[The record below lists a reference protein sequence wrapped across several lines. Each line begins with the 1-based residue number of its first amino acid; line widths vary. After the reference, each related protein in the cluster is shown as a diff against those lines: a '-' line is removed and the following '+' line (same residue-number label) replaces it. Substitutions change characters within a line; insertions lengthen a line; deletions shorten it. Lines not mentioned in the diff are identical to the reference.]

1 MVSSMS
7 LLKKVLLSFAA
18 VIAIIAV
25 FWFPL
30 ALGLMAGF
38 PFWMDEPD
46 VKPVGARP
54 TFKESA
60 ECLFQHRYYSA
71 EQDLGVRLNSD
82 EVALCFPPQTPA
94 KKKALIACFNRYERD
109 GPEHDWPEENMR
121 VCGWDGLTAVP
132 TPFAFGKVAASPVP
146 PRAGKVFL
154 LKVGVTGSNSARE
167 EVDSAIATGA
177 LEVVVWVEDTPLDFA
192 LTFPADGKLHVKFKV
207 PKTAAGKRL
216 RITLTIAPDAPGST
230 KFVAFTVRR

>member
-18 VIAIIAV
+18 AIAIISV
-25 FWFPL
+25 FWLPL

-82 EVALCFPPQTPA
+82 EVAFCFPPQTPA
-94 KKKALIACFNRYERD
+94 KK
-109 GPEHDWPEENMR
+109 
-121 VCGWDGLTAVP
+121 
-132 TPFAFGKVAASPVP
+132 
-146 PRAGKVFL
+146 
-154 LKVGVTGSNSARE
+154 RE
-167 EVDSAIATGA
+167 
-177 LEVVVWVEDTPLDFA
+177 L
-192 LTFPADGKLHVKFKV
+192 
-207 PKTAAGKRL
+207 
-216 RITLTIAPDAPGST
+216 
-230 KFVAFTVRR
+230 

>member
-1 MVSSMS
+1 MS

-18 VIAIIAV
+18 AIAIISV

-38 PFWMDEPD
+38 PFALWMDEED

-60 ECLFQHRYYSA
+60 ECLFQRRYYSA

-82 EVALCFPPQTPA
+82 EVAFCFPPQTPA
-94 KKKALIACFNRYERD
+94 KKKALIACFNRYERN

-132 TPFAFGKVAASPVP
+132 TPFAFGKVTASPAT
-146 PRAGKVFL
+146 PRAGKIFL

-177 LEVVVWVEDTPLDFA
+177 LEVVVWIEYTPLDFA
-192 LTFPADGKLHVKFKV
+192 LAFPADEKMHVSFKV